1 MVIKGLEAGVRELG
15 PIRDSTTRGR
25 AISNAGGRMTIVTSS
40 GTLAVPWY
48 PVLLCMVLI
57 IAIFSRSML
66 ANIGLIIV
74 AILGVDFG
82 YRLSGVGSTLSMA
95 MVVSM
100 FCLIG
105 FAIFQM
111 LSRVEDF

>member
-1 MVIKGLEAGVRELG
+1 MVGVC
-15 PIRDSTTRGR
+15 IVTFHSTRR
-25 AISNAGGRMTIVTSS
+25 AMSIVTSS

-48 PVLLCMVLI
+48 PILLCMVLI

-74 AILGVDFG
+74 AVLGVDFG
-82 YRLSGVGSTLSMA
+82 YRLSGVGSTFSMA
-95 MVVSM
+95 MVVCM

-105 FAIFQM
+105 FALFQM
-111 LSRVEDF
+111 IGAAREI

>member
-1 MVIKGLEAGVRELG
+1 
-15 PIRDSTTRGR
+15 
-25 AISNAGGRMTIVTSS
+25 MTILTSS

-48 PVLLCMVLI
+48 PVLLCMVLL

-66 ANIGLIIV
+66 ANVALIIV
-74 AILGVDFG
+74 AILGVEFG

-105 FAIFQM
+105 FALFQM
-111 LSRVEDF
+111 IAAAREI